1 MNPQTHYS
9 RHVSTPLE
17 RIYYGC
23 NTYVEILYYIDVQIY
38 IMVLNKIYVQ
48 NIMVWT
54 IILWVAV
61 LRWIN

>member
-1 MNPQTHYS
+1 MHTQTHYS

-17 RIYYGC
+17 RIYYVC
-23 NTYVEILYYIDVQIY
+23 NTYVEILNYIYAKIY